1 MMEQTKDITNK
12 DLFNEKF
19 LGSYQQEQSDP
30 TDKGHQFD
38 SEKAV
43 DNGQV
48 INPATELAA
57 SVEAPAST
65 PPNADLDLTAFGYP
79 IVDFTNAL
87 LPNGAPVGSRHKSAI
102 KLAYDLLVVCDGD
115 AEKVRALLMQL
126 QWVKDV
132 VKERGQKEIDDIM
145 ESAQKLKHKREG
157 EQLNDLLPSKDML
170 RAIKQ
175 VTGRTY
181 NVLLSE
187 MRKKAMEAGS
197 EVSQD
202 DIIKLLEDIGSEI
215 EKLFPRY
222 PLLKLLCH
230 RLPRK
235 HYIAALL
242 VGGAFLMTLMT
253 RCWYRFWSAPGR
265 QCRLNSLL
273 ALIGRPGSGKHM
285 AVQLYEILMEPIR
298 KADQAQIDALNRW
311 NTEKDQNSG
320 ASKNKSPR
328 PAGIYRALPSETSAA
343 GAREA
348 ETNAKEMVDGVEWYL
363 HVSQFDSELDNTLR
377 QLKKSYMEALFTLW
391 LKSFHNEYHGSLLKT
406 SSAHVGEYP
415 VHYNCCYTGTSE
427 ALNKMATEA
436 NFMNGLLSRFTFVP
450 MGDSDYKMMEAHEY
464 DDADAER
471 DRQLSEWAYRLDACK
486 GEIPC
491 KIISDA
497 LYRWTARRMEDAKEN
512 DSKCEEDMIKRPCWH
527 GINYVLPF
535 VVSRHWD
542 KMVEDGARYK
552 CGEDFQPDKFDVQLA
567 LLIAKAQLAFQE
579 YYFKAIGEKHYD
591 DQLSQESSGR
601 THQQKTWIGYRRL
614 PNPFTSQDVDICFGY
629 EGKTGSICSKI
640 KRLVDDGM
648 AQKITK
654 GEDKGKYRKLM

>member
-1 MMEQTKDITNK
+1 MEQENK
-12 DLFNEKF
+12 SKEFNERF
-19 LGSYQQEQSDP
+19 LGSYQQELSDP
-30 TDKGHQFD
+30 INKNHQFD
-38 SEKAV
+38 SEKATA
-43 DNGQV
+43 DDQV
-48 INPATELAA
+48 TNPITATPATAQELAA
-57 SVEAPAST
+57 SVTTPAE
-65 PPNADLDLTAFGYP
+65 DLDLTAFGYP
-79 IVDFTNAL
+79 LIDFSNAL
-87 LPNGAPVGSRHKSAI
+87 YPNGAPKGSRHKSAI

-115 AEKVRALLMQL
+115 AEKVRELLMQL

-132 VKERGQKEIDDIM
+132 VAERGQKEIDDIM

-157 EQLNDLLPSKDML
+157 EQLNDLQPSKDL
-170 RAIKQ
+170 QRAIKQ
-175 VTGRTY
+175 VTGRSY
-181 NVLLSE
+181 NMLLSE
-187 MRKKAMEAGS
+187 MRKKAMESGG

-202 DIIKLLEDIGSEI
+202 DIIKLLENIGSEI

-235 HYIAALL
+235 HYIAAML

-253 RCWYRFWSAPGR
+253 RCWYRFWPAPGR
-265 QCRLNSLL
+265 QCRMNSLL

-285 AVQLYEILMEPIR
+285 AVELYKILMEPIH
-298 KADQAQIDALNRW
+298 KADQVQIDALNRW
-311 NTEKDQNSG
+311 NEEKDQKNGGS
-320 ASKNKSPR
+320 ANKSPR
-328 PAGIYRALPSETSAA
+328 PSGAYRALPSETSAA

-348 ETNAKEMVDGVEWYL
+348 ETNAKEMIDGEEWYL

-377 QLKKSYMEALFTLW
+377 QMKKSYMEALFTLW

-415 VHYNCCYTGTSE
+415 VHYNCCYTGTGD
-427 ALNKMATEA
+427 ALKKMATEA

-450 MGDSDYKMMEAHEY
+450 MGDSDYKMMEAHDY
-464 DDADAER
+464 DDADADR
-471 DRQLSEWAYRLDACK
+471 DRKLSEWAYLLDATK

-491 KIISDA
+491 KIISEA

-542 KMVEDGARYK
+542 KMVEDGGRYK
-552 CGEDFQPDKFDVQLA
+552 CGEGFQPDKFDVQLA

-591 DQLSQESSGR
+591 DQLSQDSSGR

-614 PNPFTSQDVDICFGY
+614 PNPFTSQDVDVCFNY
-629 EGKTGSICSKI
+629 DGKTGSICSKI

-648 AQKITK
+648 AVKISK
-654 GEDKGKYRKLM
+654 GPDKGKYRKLM